1 MTAPLP
7 PAIVSVG
14 RGEEINLLT
23 VGWTGILATKP
34 PKTYISVRPTR
45 HSHALLMKYPE
56 FVINLPS
63 ADMARAVDFVGI
75 YTGKKMNKFE
85 RSGLTPTESTVVS
98 APTVAECPVAIECRV
113 CEVVSMGSHDVF
125 FADIVAI
132 STHDEIVDPD
142 GKLRFDLANLLAY
155 AHGEYFK
162 LGERLGK
169 FGFSTQKEEKAT
181 TRVKKTRTEDTKK
194 PSGTRPQRSAPKKH
208 QSATKANKGKKR
220 SYEKG

>member
-1 MTAPLP
+1 MTYRGENGKIIVRKTSFAENGEPNGAYMKKRKAFPAGALTAPLP

-85 RSGLTPTESTVVS
+85 RSGLTPIESTVVS

-132 STHDEIVDPD
+132 STHEEIIDPD
-142 GKLRFDLANLLAY
+142 GKLRFDENGEFSANNVL
-155 AHGEYFK
+155 ENTNII
-162 LGERLGK
+162 RSRK
-169 FGFSTQKEEKAT
+169 F
-181 TRVKKTRTEDTKK
+181 
-194 PSGTRPQRSAPKKH
+194 
-208 QSATKANKGKKR
+208 
-220 SYEKG
+220 